1 MKVGTVQVIHFRV
14 GCVESGDLEIS
25 AFFPE
30 KWEFSGG
37 DTGKVWSGG
46 VQRQELGKGRD
57 RDSGLDFSGAKRICE
72 AGISWMI
79 HVVIL
84 VMYECIVRTQ
94 MIGICISRPVLT
106 VIGRVNDR

>member
-1 MKVGTVQVIHFRV
+1 VIDFGV
-14 GCVESGDLEIS
+14 GCIESGDLEIS

-46 VQRQELGKGRD
+46 VQREELGKGRQ

-72 AGISWMI
+72 AGISWMM

-84 VMYECIVRTQ
+84 VMHECIIRTEV
-94 MIGICISRPVLT
+94 IGIDISRAVLT
-106 VIGRVNDR
+106 VIGRIHDW